1 MILRCATYL
10 LFSVVLLTACKS
22 SKEAGDTRKTESGEV
37 EPEQLKPTV
46 DTKFQQVFFQAQLEK
61 AKGNKAK
68 AHELFEQCLGIEPR
82 NAAVHYEVGKYE
94 LNELNNATEAL
105 AHAKVCVEG
114 DAQNAWYQQLL
125 GQSYAS
131 LSKYD
136 AAIKAYKEVVRLS
149 PDNYEMMYE
158 LANAQLYANK
168 QPDAIA
174 TYDLLESKTGV
185 YEELSIQ
192 KHMLYEQLKQYDKAG
207 LELERLASHYP
218 DEPRY
223 WGMAAQFYQR
233 YNLKDK
239 AGVALQNMVKADP
252 NNGQVHWQLSEYYAT
267 QGEEKRSYD
276 ELKLAFS
283 TTDVPIDQKVMVLM
297 RYYTLTQQRP
307 DRLQDAY
314 ALLELT
320 EQVHPNE
327 AKAYAMYGDFL
338 ARDGKLKEAL
348 QKYKRAVELGAS
360 MSLIWKQVMELEA
373 ELSDFDALSKDAPKA
388 LELYPLVPEFYYFNG
403 LAQQQQ
409 KNPAKAVD
417 AFVLGKELVVDNPV
431 LLKRFYASLAEC
443 YHSLKQYDKSDA
455 AFEEALRIDPTDVF
469 VMNNYAYYLA
479 LRKAKLDSAANLSAR
494 SNELQ
499 PGMASFEDT
508 YAYVLFRQGK
518 HEEAL
523 VWMKK
528 AMAHGEASTDMH
540 EHMGDILFHLGKTD
554 EAVNEWKAAASMP
567 GAGAKVSEKI
577 NQRRYID

>member
-1 MILRCATYL
+1 L
-10 LFSVVLLTACKS
+10 LLLLAGCKA
-22 SKEAGDTRKTESGEV
+22 SKEAGSSRKGESGEV
-37 EPEQLKPTV
+37 EPEQLNPTV
-46 DTKFQQVFFQAQLEK
+46 DTHFQEVFFKAQLEK

-68 AHELFEQCLGIEPR
+68 AHELFVQCVGLEPR

-94 LNELNNATEAL
+94 LSELNNAAEAL
-105 AHAKVCVEG
+105 THAKICVES
-114 DAQNAWYQQLL
+114 DPANAWYQQLL
-125 GQSYAS
+125 AQSYAS

-136 AAIKAYKEVVRLS
+136 AAIKAFREVVRLS

-158 LANAQLYANK
+158 LANVQLYANK
-168 QPDAIA
+168 QQDAIA

-185 YEELSIQ
+185 YEELSVQ
-192 KHMLYEQLKQYDKAG
+192 KHLLYEQLKQYEKAG
-207 LELERLASHYP
+207 LELERLAEQYP

-233 YNLKDK
+233 YGLMNK
-239 AGVALQNMVKADP
+239 AAKSLENMVKADP
-252 NNGQVHWQLSEYYAT
+252 SNGQVHWQLSEYYAT
-267 QGEEKRSYD
+267 QGDEKRSYD
-276 ELKLAFS
+276 ELKLAFA

-297 RYYTLTQQRP
+297 RYYSLTQQRP
-307 DRLQDAY
+307 ERLPDAY
-314 ALLELT
+314 ALLVLT

-338 ARDGKLKEAL
+338 ARDGKLNEAL
-348 QKYKRAVELGAS
+348 QKYKKALELGAS
-360 MSLIWKQVMELEA
+360 MSLIWKQVLELEA
-373 ELSDFDALSKDAPKA
+373 EISDFAALSKDAPKA

-417 AFVLGKELVVDNPV
+417 AFNLGKELVVDNPI
-431 LLKRFYASLAEC
+431 LLKRFYAALGES
-443 YHSLKQYDKSDA
+443 YNSLKQFDKSDA
-455 AFEEALRIDPTDVF
+455 AFEEALRIDPADVF

-528 AMAHGEASTDMH
+528 AMAHGEVSADMH
-540 EHMGDILFHLGKTD
+540 EHLGDILFHLGKTD
-554 EAVNEWKAAASMP
+554 EAVNEWKQAAAKP
-567 GAGAKVSEKI
+567 GASSKVNDKM

>member
-1 MILRCATYL
+1 MTRSITYL
-10 LFSVVLLTACKS
+10 LCLLLLLAGCNA
-22 SKEAGDTRKTESGEV
+22 SKEAGSSRKGESGEV
-37 EPEQLKPTV
+37 EPEQLNPTV
-46 DTKFQQVFFQAQLEK
+46 DTHFQEVFFKAQLEK

-68 AHELFEQCLGIEPR
+68 AHELFVQCVGLEPR

-94 LNELNNATEAL
+94 LNELNNAAEAL
-105 AHAKVCVEG
+105 THAKICVES
-114 DAQNAWYQQLL
+114 DPQNAWYQQLL
-125 GQSYAS
+125 AQSYAS

-136 AAIKAYKEVVRLS
+136 AAIKAFREVVRLS

-158 LANAQLYANK
+158 LANVQLYANK
-168 QPDAIA
+168 QQDAIA

-185 YEELSIQ
+185 YEELSVQ
-192 KHMLYEQLKQYDKAG
+192 KHLLYEQLRQYEKAG
-207 LELERLASHYP
+207 LELERLAEQYP

-233 YNLKDK
+233 YGIKDK
-239 AGVALQNMVKADP
+239 AAKSLENMVKADP
-252 NNGQVHWQLSEYYAT
+252 SNGQVHWQLSEYYAT
-267 QGEEKRSYD
+267 QGDEKRSYD
-276 ELKLAFS
+276 ELKLAFA
-283 TTDVPIDQKVMVLM
+283 TTDVSIDQKVMVLM
-297 RYYTLTQQRP
+297 RYYSLTQQRP
-307 DRLQDAY
+307 DRLPDAY
-314 ALLELT
+314 ALLVLT

-338 ARDGKLKEAL
+338 ARDGKLNDAL
-348 QKYKRAVELGAS
+348 QKYKKALELGAS
-360 MSLIWKQVMELEA
+360 MSLIWKQVLELEA
-373 ELSDFDALSKDAPKA
+373 EISDFASLSKDAPKA

-417 AFVLGKELVVDNPV
+417 AFNLGKELVIDNPI
-431 LLKRFYASLAEC
+431 LLKRFYAALGES
-443 YHSLKQYDKSDA
+443 YNSLKQFDKSDA
-455 AFEEALRIDPTDVF
+455 SFEEALRIDPADVF

-479 LRKAKLDSAANLSAR
+479 LRKVKLDSAANLSAR

-523 VWMKK
+523 AWMKK
-528 AMAHGEASTDMH
+528 AMAHGEVSADMH

-554 EAVNEWKAAASMP
+554 EAVNEWKQASAKP
-567 GAGAKVSEKI
+567 GASAKVSDKM

>member
-1 MILRCATYL
+1 MRILYTTYL
-10 LFSVVLLTACKS
+10 LCVVLLLVACKS
-22 SKEAGDTRKTESGEV
+22 TKEGSTSRKSESGEV

-46 DTKFQQVFFQAQLEK
+46 DTRFQEVFFQAQLEK
-61 AKGNKAK
+61 AKGNKAR
-68 AHELFEQCLGIEPR
+68 AHELFEQCISIEPR
-82 NAAVHYEVGKYE
+82 NAAVHFEVGKYE
-94 LNELNNATEAL
+94 LNELNNAAEAL
-105 AHAKVCVEG
+105 GHAKLCVES

-125 GQSYAS
+125 AQSYAS

-136 AAIKAYKEVVRLS
+136 AAIKAFREVVRLS
-149 PDNYEMMYE
+149 PDNYEMLYE
-158 LANAQLYANK
+158 LANVQLYANK
-168 QPDAIA
+168 QQDAIA
-174 TYDLLESKTGV
+174 TYDLLESKTGI

-192 KHMLYEQLKQYDKAG
+192 KHVLYEQLKQYERAG
-207 LELERLASHYP
+207 LELERLAEQYP
-218 DEPRY
+218 EEPRY

-233 YNLKDK
+233 YNLKEK
-239 AGVALQNMVKADP
+239 AVAALQNMVKADP

-267 QGEEKRSYD
+267 QGDEKRSYE

-283 TTDVPIDQKVMVLM
+283 TTDIPIDQKVMVLM

-307 DRLQDAY
+307 DRLPDAY

-327 AKAYAMYGDFL
+327 AKGYAMHGDFL
-338 ARDGKLKEAL
+338 AREGKLKDAL

-360 MSLIWKQVMELEA
+360 MSLIWKQVLELEA
-373 ELSDFDALSKDAPKA
+373 ELSNFDALAIDAPKA

-403 LAQQQQ
+403 LAQQQH
-409 KNPAKAVD
+409 KNPTKAVD
-417 AFVLGKELVVDNPV
+417 AFVMGKELVVDNPV
-431 LLKRFYASLAEC
+431 LLKRFYASLGEV
-443 YHSLKQYDKSDA
+443 YNSLKQYDKSDA
-455 AFEEALRIDPTDVF
+455 SFEEALRIDPADVF

-479 LRKAKLDSAANLSAR
+479 LRKVKLDSAANLSAR

-528 AMAHGEASTDMH
+528 AMSHGETSADMH
-540 EHMGDILFHLGKTD
+540 EHMGDILFHLGKIE
-554 EAVNEWKAAASMP
+554 EAINEWTQAASKP
-567 GAGAKVSEKI
+567 GASGKVSEKI
-577 NQRRYID
+577 SQRRYID

>member
-1 MILRCATYL
+1 ML
-10 LFSVVLLTACKS
+10 LLLAGCKGT
-22 SKEAGDTRKTESGEV
+22 KEAGSSRKGESGEV
-37 EPEQLKPTV
+37 EPEQLNPTV
-46 DTKFQQVFFQAQLEK
+46 DTHFQEVFFKAQLEK

-68 AHELFEQCLGIEPR
+68 AHELFVQCVGLEPR
-82 NAAVHYEVGKYE
+82 NAAVHYEVGRYE
-94 LNELNNATEAL
+94 LSELNNAAEAL
-105 AHAKVCVEG
+105 THAKICVES
-114 DAQNAWYQQLL
+114 DPQNAWYQQLL
-125 GQSYAS
+125 AQSYAS

-136 AAIKAYKEVVRLS
+136 AAIKAFREVVRLS

-158 LANAQLYANK
+158 LANVQLYANK
-168 QPDAIA
+168 QQDAIA

-185 YEELSIQ
+185 YEELSVQ
-192 KHMLYEQLKQYDKAG
+192 KHLLYEQLKQYDKAG
-207 LELERLASHYP
+207 LELERLAEQYP

-233 YNLKDK
+233 YGLKDK
-239 AGVALQNMVKADP
+239 AAKSLENMVKADP
-252 NNGQVHWQLSEYYAT
+252 SNGQVHWQLSEYYAT
-267 QGEEKRSYD
+267 QGDEKRSYD
-276 ELKLAFS
+276 ELKLAFA

-297 RYYTLTQQRP
+297 RYYSLTQQRP
-307 DRLQDAY
+307 ERLPDAY
-314 ALLELT
+314 ALLVLT

-338 ARDGKLKEAL
+338 ARDGKLNEAL
-348 QKYKRAVELGAS
+348 QKYKKALDLGAS
-360 MSLIWKQVMELEA
+360 MSLIWKQVLELEA
-373 ELSDFDALSKDAPKA
+373 EISDFAALSKDAPKA

-417 AFVLGKELVVDNPV
+417 AFNLGKELVVDNPI
-431 LLKRFYASLAEC
+431 LLKRFYAALGES
-443 YHSLKQYDKSDA
+443 YNSLKQFDKSDA
-455 AFEEALRIDPTDVF
+455 AFEEALRIDPADVF

-528 AMAHGEASTDMH
+528 AMAHGEVSADMH
-540 EHMGDILFHLGKTD
+540 EHLGDILFHLGKTD
-554 EAVNEWKAAASMP
+554 EAVNEWKQAAAMP
-567 GAGAKVSEKI
+567 GASSKVNDKM

>member
-1 MILRCATYL
+1 MIRFLTYSLCFL
-10 LFSVVLLTACKS
+10 LLLSGCKS
-22 SKEAGDTRKTESGEV
+22 TKDAGNSRKNESGEV
-37 EPEQLKPTV
+37 EPEQLRPTV

-68 AHELFEQCLGIEPR
+68 AHELFLQCLVIEPR

-94 LNELNNATEAL
+94 LNELNNASEAL

-114 DAQNAWYQQLL
+114 DSQNAWYQQLL
-125 GQSYAS
+125 GQSYAA

-136 AAIKAYKEVVRLS
+136 AAIKAYREVVRIS
-149 PDNYEMMYE
+149 PDNYEMLYE

-168 QPDAIA
+168 PQDALA
-174 TYDLLESKTGV
+174 TYDMLESKTGI
-185 YEELSIQ
+185 YEELSVQ
-192 KHMLYEQLKQYDKAG
+192 KHLLYEQIRNYDKAG
-207 LELERLASHYP
+207 LELERLAQQYP
-218 DEPRY
+218 EEPRY

-233 YNLKDK
+233 YNLKEK
-239 AGVALQNMVKADP
+239 AAAALQYMVKADP

-267 QGEEKRSYD
+267 MGDEKRSYE

-283 TTDVPIDQKVMVLM
+283 TTDVPIDQKVVVLM
-297 RYYTLTQQRP
+297 RYYTLTQQRIE
-307 DRLQDAY
+307 RLPDAY

-320 EQVHPNE
+320 EQVHPGD
-327 AKAYAMYGDFL
+327 AKGFAMYGDFL

-360 MSLIWKQVMELEA
+360 MSLIWRQVLELEA
-373 ELSDFDALSKDAPKA
+373 ELSDYDALSKDAPKA

-403 LAQQQQ
+403 LAQQYQ
-409 KNPAKAVD
+409 KNYAKAAD
-417 AFVLGKELVVDNPV
+417 AFVMGKELVVDNSI
-431 LLKRFYASLAEC
+431 LLKRFYASLGES
-443 YHSLKQYDKSDA
+443 YHALKQFEKSDA
-455 AFEEALRIDPTDVF
+455 AFEEALRIDPADVF

-518 HEEAL
+518 YDDAFI
-523 VWMKK
+523 WMKK
-528 AMAHGEASTDMH
+528 AMAHGEVSADMN

-554 EAVNEWKAAASMP
+554 EAINEWKQAASKP
-567 GAGAKVSEKI
+567 EAGPKVTEKI

>member
-1 MILRCATYL
+1 MTRSITYL
-10 LFSVVLLTACKS
+10 LFLLLLLAGCKA
-22 SKEAGDTRKTESGEV
+22 SKEAGSSRKGESGEV
-37 EPEQLKPTV
+37 EPEQLNPTV
-46 DTKFQQVFFQAQLEK
+46 DTHFQEVFFKAQLEK

-68 AHELFEQCLGIEPR
+68 AHELFVQCVGLEPR

-94 LNELNNATEAL
+94 LSELNNAAEAL
-105 AHAKVCVEG
+105 THAKMCVES
-114 DAQNAWYQQLL
+114 DPANAWYQQLL
-125 GQSYAS
+125 AQSYAS

-136 AAIKAYKEVVRLS
+136 AAIKAFREVVRLS

-158 LANAQLYANK
+158 LANVQLYANK
-168 QPDAIA
+168 QQDAIA

-185 YEELSIQ
+185 YEELSVQ
-192 KHMLYEQLKQYDKAG
+192 KHLLYEQLKQYEKAG
-207 LELERLASHYP
+207 LELERLAEQYP

-233 YNLKDK
+233 YGLMNK
-239 AGVALQNMVKADP
+239 AAKSLENMVKADP
-252 NNGQVHWQLSEYYAT
+252 SNGQVHWQLSEYYAT
-267 QGEEKRSYD
+267 QGDEKRSYD
-276 ELKLAFS
+276 ELKLAFA

-297 RYYTLTQQRP
+297 RYYSLTQQRP
-307 DRLQDAY
+307 ERLPDAY
-314 ALLELT
+314 ALLVLT

-338 ARDGKLKEAL
+338 ARDGKLNEAL
-348 QKYKRAVELGAS
+348 QKYKKALELGAS
-360 MSLIWKQVMELEA
+360 MSLIWKQVLELEA
-373 ELSDFDALSKDAPKA
+373 EISDFAALSKDAPKA

-417 AFVLGKELVVDNPV
+417 AFDLGKELVVDNPI
-431 LLKRFYASLAEC
+431 LLKRFYAALGES
-443 YHSLKQYDKSDA
+443 YNSLKQFDKSDA
-455 AFEEALRIDPTDVF
+455 AFEEALRIDPADVF

-528 AMAHGEASTDMH
+528 AMAHGEVSADMH
-540 EHMGDILFHLGKTD
+540 EHLGDILFHLGKTD
-554 EAVNEWKAAASMP
+554 EAVNEWKQAAAKP
-567 GAGAKVSEKI
+567 GASSKVNDKM

>member
-1 MILRCATYL
+1 ML
-10 LFSVVLLTACKS
+10 LLLASCKA
-22 SKEAGDTRKTESGEV
+22 SKEASSSRKGESGEV
-37 EPEQLKPTV
+37 EPEQLNPTV
-46 DTKFQQVFFQAQLEK
+46 DTHFQEVFFKAQLEK

-68 AHELFEQCLGIEPR
+68 AHELFVQCVGLEPR

-94 LNELNNATEAL
+94 LSELNNAAEAL
-105 AHAKVCVEG
+105 SHAKMCVES
-114 DAQNAWYQQLL
+114 DPANAWYQQLL
-125 GQSYAS
+125 AQSYAS

-136 AAIKAYKEVVRLS
+136 AAIKAFREVVRLS

-158 LANAQLYANK
+158 LANVQLYANK
-168 QPDAIA
+168 QQDAIA
-174 TYDLLESKTGV
+174 TYDLLESKTGI
-185 YEELSIQ
+185 YEELSVQ
-192 KHMLYEQLKQYDKAG
+192 KHLLYEQLKQYEKAG
-207 LELERLASHYP
+207 LELERLAEQYP

-233 YNLKDK
+233 YGLKDK
-239 AGVALQNMVKADP
+239 AAKSLENMVKADP
-252 NNGQVHWQLSEYYAT
+252 SNGQVHWQLSEYYAT
-267 QGEEKRSYD
+267 QGDEKRSYD
-276 ELKLAFS
+276 ELKLAFA

-297 RYYTLTQQRP
+297 RYYSLTQQRP
-307 DRLQDAY
+307 ERLPDAY
-314 ALLELT
+314 ALLVLT

-338 ARDGKLKEAL
+338 ARDGKLNEAL
-348 QKYKRAVELGAS
+348 QKYKKALELGAS
-360 MSLIWKQVMELEA
+360 MSLIWKQVLELEA
-373 ELSDFDALSKDAPKA
+373 EISDFAALSKDAPKA

-417 AFVLGKELVVDNPV
+417 AFNLGKELVVDNPI
-431 LLKRFYASLAEC
+431 LLKRFYAALGES
-443 YHSLKQYDKSDA
+443 YNSMKQFDKSDA
-455 AFEEALRIDPTDVF
+455 AFEEALRIDPADVF

-528 AMAHGEASTDMH
+528 AVAHGEVSADMH
-540 EHMGDILFHLGKTD
+540 EHLGDILFHLGKTD
-554 EAVNEWKAAASMP
+554 EAVNEWNQAAAKP
-567 GAGAKVSEKI
+567 GASSKVNDKM

>member
-1 MILRCATYL
+1 MTRSITYL
-10 LFSVVLLTACKS
+10 LFLLLLLAGCKGSKDARS
-22 SKEAGDTRKTESGEV
+22 SRKGESGEV
-37 EPEQLKPTV
+37 EPEQLNPTV
-46 DTKFQQVFFQAQLEK
+46 DTHFQEVFFKAQLEK

-68 AHELFEQCLGIEPR
+68 AHELFVQCVGLEPR

-94 LNELNNATEAL
+94 LSELNNAAEAL
-105 AHAKVCVEG
+105 THAKICVES
-114 DAQNAWYQQLL
+114 DPQNAWYQQLL
-125 GQSYAS
+125 AQSYAS

-136 AAIKAYKEVVRLS
+136 AAIKAFREVVRLS
-149 PDNYEMMYE
+149 PDNYEMIYE
-158 LANAQLYANK
+158 LANVQLYANK
-168 QPDAIA
+168 QQDAIA

-185 YEELSIQ
+185 YEELSVQ
-192 KHMLYEQLKQYDKAG
+192 KHLLYEQLKQYEKAG
-207 LELERLASHYP
+207 LELERLAEQYP

-233 YNLKDK
+233 YGIKDK
-239 AGVALQNMVKADP
+239 AAKSLENMVKADP
-252 NNGQVHWQLSEYYAT
+252 SNGQVHWQLSEYYAT
-267 QGEEKRSYD
+267 QGDEKRSYD
-276 ELKLAFS
+276 ELKLAFG

-297 RYYTLTQQRP
+297 RYYSLTQQRP
-307 DRLQDAY
+307 ERLPDAY
-314 ALLELT
+314 ALLVLT

-338 ARDGKLKEAL
+338 ARDGKLNEAL
-348 QKYKRAVELGAS
+348 QKYKKALELGAS
-360 MSLIWKQVMELEA
+360 MSLIWKQVLELEA
-373 ELSDFDALSKDAPKA
+373 EISDFASLSKDAPKA

-417 AFVLGKELVVDNPV
+417 AFNLGKELVVDNPI
-431 LLKRFYASLAEC
+431 LLKRFYAALGES
-443 YHSLKQYDKSDA
+443 YNSLKQFDKSDA
-455 AFEEALRIDPTDVF
+455 AFEEALRIDPADVF

-528 AMAHGEASTDMH
+528 AMAHGEVSADMH
-540 EHMGDILFHLGKTD
+540 EHLGDILFHLGKTD
-554 EAVNEWKAAASMP
+554 EAVNEWKQAAAKP
-567 GAGAKVSEKI
+567 GASAKVSDKL

>member
-1 MILRCATYL
+1 ML
-10 LFSVVLLTACKS
+10 LITACRP
-22 SKEAGDTRKTESGEV
+22 SKEAGVARKTESGEV

-61 AKGNKAK
+61 AKGNKVK
-68 AHELFEQCLGIEPR
+68 AHELFEQCLGVDPR

-105 AHAKVCVEG
+105 AHAKMCVEG

-125 GQSYAS
+125 GQSYAA
-131 LSKYD
+131 LSKYE
-136 AAIKAYKEVVRLS
+136 AAIKAYREVVRLS
-149 PDNYEMMYE
+149 PDNVEMLYE
-158 LANAQLYANK
+158 LANAQLYSNK
-168 QPDAIA
+168 LQDAIY
-174 TYDLLESKTGV
+174 TYDLLQSKTGI
-185 YEELSIQ
+185 YEELSVQ
-192 KHMLYEQLKQYDKAG
+192 KHLLYEQMKSYDKAG
-207 LELERLASHYP
+207 MELEHLARQYP

-239 AGVALQNMVKADP
+239 AAVALQNMVKADP

-267 QGEEKRSYD
+267 QGDEKRSYE
-276 ELKLAFS
+276 ELKRAFETADIS
-283 TTDVPIDQKVMVLM
+283 IDQKVMVLM

-307 DRLQDAY
+307 ERLPDAY
-314 ALLELT
+314 VLLVLT

-327 AKAYAMYGDFL
+327 AKGFAMYGDFL

-360 MSLIWKQVMELEA
+360 MSLIWKQVLELEA
-373 ELSDFDALSKDAPKA
+373 ELSDFEALANDAPKA

-403 LAQQQQ
+403 LAQQYQ
-409 KNPAKAVD
+409 KNNARAVD
-417 AFVLGKELVVDNPV
+417 AFVLGKELVVENPV
-431 LLKRFYASLAEC
+431 LLKRFYAALGES
-443 YHSLKQYDKSDA
+443 YNSLKQYEKSDA
-455 AFEEALRIDPTDVF
+455 AFEEALRIDPADVF

-479 LRKAKLDSAANLSAR
+479 LRKSKLDSAANLSAR

-518 HEEAL
+518 HEQAL
-523 VWMKK
+523 VWMQK
-528 AMAHGEASTDMH
+528 ALAHGEVSSDMH
-540 EHMGDILFHLGKTD
+540 EHLGDILFHLGKIDDAIT
-554 EAVNEWKAAASMP
+554 EWKLAAAKP
-567 GAGAKVSEKI
+567 GASSKVSEKI
-577 NQRRYID
+577 IQRRYID

>member
-1 MILRCATYL
+1 MTRSITYL
-10 LFSVVLLTACKS
+10 LFLLLLLAGCKGSKDARS
-22 SKEAGDTRKTESGEV
+22 SRKGESGEV
-37 EPEQLKPTV
+37 EPEQLNPTV
-46 DTKFQQVFFQAQLEK
+46 DTHFQEVFFKAQLEK

-68 AHELFEQCLGIEPR
+68 AHELFVQCVGLEPR

-94 LNELNNATEAL
+94 LSELNNAAEAL
-105 AHAKVCVEG
+105 THAKICVES
-114 DAQNAWYQQLL
+114 DPQNAWYQQLL
-125 GQSYAS
+125 AQSYAS

-136 AAIKAYKEVVRLS
+136 AAIKAFREVVRLS
-149 PDNYEMMYE
+149 PDNYEMIYE
-158 LANAQLYANK
+158 LANVQLYANK
-168 QPDAIA
+168 QQDAIA
-174 TYDLLESKTGV
+174 TYDLLESKTGI
-185 YEELSIQ
+185 YEELSVQ
-192 KHMLYEQLKQYDKAG
+192 KHLLYEQLKQYEKAG
-207 LELERLASHYP
+207 LELERLAEQYP

-233 YNLKDK
+233 YGIKDK
-239 AGVALQNMVKADP
+239 AAKSLENMVKADP
-252 NNGQVHWQLSEYYAT
+252 SNGQVHWQLSEYYAT
-267 QGEEKRSYD
+267 QGDEKRSYD
-276 ELKLAFS
+276 ELKLAFA

-297 RYYTLTQQRP
+297 RYYSLTQQRP
-307 DRLQDAY
+307 ERLPDAY
-314 ALLELT
+314 ALLVLT

-338 ARDGKLKEAL
+338 ARDGKLNEAL
-348 QKYKRAVELGAS
+348 QKYKKALELGAS
-360 MSLIWKQVMELEA
+360 MSLIWKQVLELEA
-373 ELSDFDALSKDAPKA
+373 EISDFAALSKDAPKA

-417 AFVLGKELVVDNPV
+417 AFNLGKELVVDNPI
-431 LLKRFYASLAEC
+431 LLKRFYAALGES
-443 YHSLKQYDKSDA
+443 YNSLKQFDKSDA
-455 AFEEALRIDPTDVF
+455 AFEEALRIDPADVF

-528 AMAHGEASTDMH
+528 AMAHGEVSADMH
-540 EHMGDILFHLGKTD
+540 EHLGDILFHLGKTD
-554 EAVNEWKAAASMP
+554 EAVNEWKQAAAKP
-567 GAGAKVSEKI
+567 GASAKVSDKL

>member
-1 MILRCATYL
+1 L
-10 LFSVVLLTACKS
+10 LLLLAGCKA
-22 SKEAGDTRKTESGEV
+22 SKEAGSSRKGESGEV
-37 EPEQLKPTV
+37 EPEQLNPTV
-46 DTKFQQVFFQAQLEK
+46 DTHFQEVFFKAQLEK

-68 AHELFEQCLGIEPR
+68 AHELFVQCVGLEPR

-94 LNELNNATEAL
+94 LSELNNAAEAL
-105 AHAKVCVEG
+105 THAKMCVES
-114 DAQNAWYQQLL
+114 DPANAWYQQLL
-125 GQSYAS
+125 AQSYAS

-136 AAIKAYKEVVRLS
+136 AAIKAFREVVRLS

-158 LANAQLYANK
+158 LANVQLYANK
-168 QPDAIA
+168 QQDAIA

-185 YEELSIQ
+185 YEELSVQ
-192 KHMLYEQLKQYDKAG
+192 KHLLYEQLKQYEKAG
-207 LELERLASHYP
+207 LELERLAEQYP

-233 YNLKDK
+233 YGLMNK
-239 AGVALQNMVKADP
+239 AAKSLENMVKADP
-252 NNGQVHWQLSEYYAT
+252 SNGQVHWQLSEYYAT
-267 QGEEKRSYD
+267 QGDEKRSYD
-276 ELKLAFS
+276 ELKLAFA

-297 RYYTLTQQRP
+297 RYYSLTQQRP
-307 DRLQDAY
+307 ERLPDAY
-314 ALLELT
+314 ALLVLT

-338 ARDGKLKEAL
+338 ARDGKLNEAL
-348 QKYKRAVELGAS
+348 QKYKKALELGAS
-360 MSLIWKQVMELEA
+360 MSLIWKQVLELEA
-373 ELSDFDALSKDAPKA
+373 EISDFAALSKDAPKA

-417 AFVLGKELVVDNPV
+417 AFNLGKELVVDNPI
-431 LLKRFYASLAEC
+431 LLKRFYAALGES
-443 YHSLKQYDKSDA
+443 YNSLKQFDKSDA
-455 AFEEALRIDPTDVF
+455 AFEEALRIDPADVF

-528 AMAHGEASTDMH
+528 AMAHGEVSADMH
-540 EHMGDILFHLGKTD
+540 EHLGDILFHLGKTD
-554 EAVNEWKAAASMP
+554 EAVNEWKQAAAKP
-567 GAGAKVSEKI
+567 GASSKVNDKM

>member
-1 MILRCATYL
+1 L
-10 LFSVVLLTACKS
+10 LLLLAGCKA
-22 SKEAGDTRKTESGEV
+22 SKEAGSSRKGESGEV
-37 EPEQLKPTV
+37 EPEQLNPTV
-46 DTKFQQVFFQAQLEK
+46 DTHFQEVFFKAQLEK

-68 AHELFEQCLGIEPR
+68 AHELFVQCVGLEPR

-94 LNELNNATEAL
+94 LSELNNAAEAL
-105 AHAKVCVEG
+105 THAKMCVES
-114 DAQNAWYQQLL
+114 DPANAWYQQLL
-125 GQSYAS
+125 AQSYAS

-136 AAIKAYKEVVRLS
+136 AAIKAFREVVRLS

-158 LANAQLYANK
+158 LANVQLYANK
-168 QPDAIA
+168 QQDAIA

-185 YEELSIQ
+185 YEELSVQ
-192 KHMLYEQLKQYDKAG
+192 KHLLYEQLKQYEKAG
-207 LELERLASHYP
+207 LELERLAEQYP

-233 YNLKDK
+233 YGLKDK
-239 AGVALQNMVKADP
+239 AAKSLENMVKADP
-252 NNGQVHWQLSEYYAT
+252 SNGQVHWQLSEYYAT
-267 QGEEKRSYD
+267 QGDEKRSYD
-276 ELKLAFS
+276 ELKLAFA

-297 RYYTLTQQRP
+297 RYYSLTQQRP
-307 DRLQDAY
+307 ERLPDAY
-314 ALLELT
+314 ALLVLT

-338 ARDGKLKEAL
+338 ARDGKLNEAL
-348 QKYKRAVELGAS
+348 QKYKKALDLGAS
-360 MSLIWKQVMELEA
+360 MSLIWKQVLELEA
-373 ELSDFDALSKDAPKA
+373 EISDFAALSKDAPKA

-417 AFVLGKELVVDNPV
+417 AFDLGKELVVDNPI
-431 LLKRFYASLAEC
+431 LLKRFYAALGES
-443 YHSLKQYDKSDA
+443 YNSMKQFDKSDA
-455 AFEEALRIDPTDVF
+455 AFEEALRIDPADVF

-528 AMAHGEASTDMH
+528 AMAHGEVSADMH
-540 EHMGDILFHLGKTD
+540 EHLGDILFHLGKTD
-554 EAVNEWKAAASMP
+554 EALNEWKQAAAKP
-567 GAGAKVSEKI
+567 GASSKVNDKM

>member
-1 MILRCATYL
+1 MTRSITYL
-10 LFSVVLLTACKS
+10 LFLLLLLAGCKA
-22 SKEAGDTRKTESGEV
+22 SKEAGSSRKGESGEV
-37 EPEQLKPTV
+37 EPEQLNPTV
-46 DTKFQQVFFQAQLEK
+46 DTHFQEVFFKAQLEK

-68 AHELFEQCLGIEPR
+68 AHELFVQCVGLEPR

-94 LNELNNATEAL
+94 LSELNNAAEAL
-105 AHAKVCVEG
+105 THAKMCVES
-114 DAQNAWYQQLL
+114 DPANAWYQQLL
-125 GQSYAS
+125 AQSYAS

-136 AAIKAYKEVVRLS
+136 AAIKAFREVVRLS

-158 LANAQLYANK
+158 LANVQLYANK
-168 QPDAIA
+168 QQDAIA

-185 YEELSIQ
+185 YEELSVQ
-192 KHMLYEQLKQYDKAG
+192 KHLLYEQLKQYEKAG
-207 LELERLASHYP
+207 LELERLAEQYP

-233 YNLKDK
+233 YGLMNK
-239 AGVALQNMVKADP
+239 AAKSLENMVKADP
-252 NNGQVHWQLSEYYAT
+252 SNGQVHWQLSEYYAT
-267 QGEEKRSYD
+267 QGDEKRSYD
-276 ELKLAFS
+276 ELKLAFA

-297 RYYTLTQQRP
+297 RYYSLTQQRP
-307 DRLQDAY
+307 ERLPDAY
-314 ALLELT
+314 ALLVLT

-338 ARDGKLKEAL
+338 ARDGKLNEAL
-348 QKYKRAVELGAS
+348 QKYKKALDLGAS
-360 MSLIWKQVMELEA
+360 MSLIWKQVLELEA
-373 ELSDFDALSKDAPKA
+373 EISDFAALSKDAPKA

-417 AFVLGKELVVDNPV
+417 AFNLGKELVVDNPI
-431 LLKRFYASLAEC
+431 LLKRFYAALGES
-443 YHSLKQYDKSDA
+443 YNSLKQFDKSDA
-455 AFEEALRIDPTDVF
+455 AFEEALRIDPADVF

-528 AMAHGEASTDMH
+528 AMAHGEVSADMH
-540 EHMGDILFHLGKTD
+540 EHLGDILFHLGKTD
-554 EAVNEWKAAASMP
+554 EAVNEWKQAAAKP
-567 GAGAKVSEKI
+567 GASSKVNDKM

>member
-1 MILRCATYL
+1 MTRSITYL
-10 LFSVVLLTACKS
+10 LFLLLLLAGCKGSKDARS
-22 SKEAGDTRKTESGEV
+22 SRKGESGEV
-37 EPEQLKPTV
+37 EPEQLNPTV
-46 DTKFQQVFFQAQLEK
+46 DTHFQEVFFKAQLEK

-68 AHELFEQCLGIEPR
+68 AHELFVQCVGLEPR

-94 LNELNNATEAL
+94 LSELNNAAEAL
-105 AHAKVCVEG
+105 THAKICVES
-114 DAQNAWYQQLL
+114 DPQNAWYQQLL
-125 GQSYAS
+125 AQSYAS

-136 AAIKAYKEVVRLS
+136 AAIKAFREVVRLS
-149 PDNYEMMYE
+149 PDNYEMIYE
-158 LANAQLYANK
+158 LANVQLYANK
-168 QPDAIA
+168 QQDAIA

-185 YEELSIQ
+185 YEELSVQ
-192 KHMLYEQLKQYDKAG
+192 KHLLYEQLKQYEKAG
-207 LELERLASHYP
+207 LELERLAEQYP

-233 YNLKDK
+233 YGIKDK
-239 AGVALQNMVKADP
+239 AAKSLENMVKADP
-252 NNGQVHWQLSEYYAT
+252 SNGQVHWQLSEYYAT
-267 QGEEKRSYD
+267 QGDEKRSYD
-276 ELKLAFS
+276 ELKLAFA

-297 RYYTLTQQRP
+297 RYYSLTQQRP
-307 DRLQDAY
+307 ERLPDAY
-314 ALLELT
+314 ALLVLT

-338 ARDGKLKEAL
+338 ARDGKLNEAL
-348 QKYKRAVELGAS
+348 QKYKKALELGAS
-360 MSLIWKQVMELEA
+360 MSLIWKQVLELEA
-373 ELSDFDALSKDAPKA
+373 EISDFAALSKDAPKA

-417 AFVLGKELVVDNPV
+417 AFNLGKELVVDNPI
-431 LLKRFYASLAEC
+431 LLKRFYAALGES
-443 YHSLKQYDKSDA
+443 YNSLKQFDKSDA
-455 AFEEALRIDPTDVF
+455 AFEEALRIDPADVF

-528 AMAHGEASTDMH
+528 AMAHGEVSADMH
-540 EHMGDILFHLGKTD
+540 EHLGDILFHLGKTD
-554 EAVNEWKAAASMP
+554 EAVNEWKQAAAKP
-567 GAGAKVSEKI
+567 GASAKVSDKL

>member
-1 MILRCATYL
+1 MLVRSTTYL
-10 LFSVVLLTACKS
+10 ICFMLLLAGCKS
-22 SKEAGDTRKTESGEV
+22 SKEAGSSRKGESGEV
-37 EPEQLKPTV
+37 EPEQLKPAV
-46 DTKFQQVFFQAQLEK
+46 DTRFQEVFFQAQLEK

-68 AHELFEQCLGIEPR
+68 AHELFEQCISIEPS

-94 LNELNNATEAL
+94 LSELNNAKEAL
-105 AHAKVCVEG
+105 DHAKLCVEA

-125 GQSYAS
+125 AQSYAS

-136 AAIKAYKEVVRLS
+136 AAIKAFREVVRLS
-149 PDNYEMMYE
+149 PDNYEMLYE
-158 LANAQLYANK
+158 LANVQLYANK
-168 QPDAIA
+168 QEDAIA

-192 KHMLYEQLKQYDKAG
+192 KHMLYEQLKQYEKAG
-207 LELERLASHYP
+207 LELERLAEQYP
-218 DEPRY
+218 EEPRY

-239 AGVALQNMVKADP
+239 AAESLQNMVKADP

-267 QGEEKRSYD
+267 QGDEQRSYD

-283 TTDVPIDQKVMVLM
+283 TSDVPIDQKVMVLM

-307 DRLQDAY
+307 DRLPDAY
-314 ALLELT
+314 ALLVLT
-320 EQVHPNE
+320 EQAHPNE
-327 AKAYAMYGDFL
+327 AKGFAMYGDFL
-338 ARDGKLKEAL
+338 ARDGKLREAL

-360 MSLIWKQVMELEA
+360 MSLIWKQVLELEA
-373 ELSDFDALSKDAPKA
+373 ELSDFESLSKDAPKA

-431 LLKRFYASLAEC
+431 LLKRFYASLGEA
-443 YHSLKQYDKSDA
+443 YNSLKQYDKSDA
-455 AFEEALRIDPTDVF
+455 AFEEALRIDPADVF

-479 LRKAKLDSAANLSAR
+479 LRKVKLDSAANLSAR

-508 YAYVLFRQGK
+508 YAFVLFRQGK

-528 AMAHGEASTDMH
+528 AMAHGEVSADMH
-540 EHMGDILFHLGKTD
+540 EHMGDILIHLGKTD
-554 EAVNEWKAAASMP
+554 EAINEWKQAASKT
-567 GAGAKVSEKI
+567 GASATVTEKI

>member
-1 MILRCATYL
+1 LIRLIPHILCL
-10 LFSVVLLTACKS
+10 LLLLPGCKAPKEGGS
-22 SKEAGDTRKTESGEV
+22 SRKGESGEV
-37 EPEQLKPTV
+37 EPDQLKPTV
-46 DTKFQQVFFQAQLEK
+46 DTRFQEVFFQAQLDK
-61 AKGNKAK
+61 AKGNNAK
-68 AHELFEQCLGIEPR
+68 AHELFEQCIALEPR

-94 LNELNNATEAL
+94 LNERNNAAEAL
-105 AHAKVCVEG
+105 AHAKLCVEA

-125 GQSYAS
+125 AQSFAS

-158 LANAQLYANK
+158 LANVQLFANK
-168 QPDAIA
+168 QQDAIA
-174 TYDLLESKTGV
+174 TYDLLESKTGI

-207 LELERLASHYP
+207 LELERLAAQYP

-233 YNLKDK
+233 YNLKEK
-239 AGVALQNMVKADP
+239 AVVALENMVKADP

-267 QGEEKRSYD
+267 QGDEKRSYE
-276 ELKLAFS
+276 ELKLAFG
-283 TTDVPIDQKVMVLM
+283 TNDVPIDQKVMVLM

-307 DRLQDAY
+307 DRLPDAY
-314 ALLELT
+314 ALLVLA

-327 AKAYAMYGDFL
+327 AKAFAMYGDFL
-338 ARDGKLKEAL
+338 AREGKLKEAL
-348 QKYKRAVELGAS
+348 QKYKRAVELGAA
-360 MSLIWKQVMELEA
+360 MSLIWKQVLELEA

-409 KNPAKAVD
+409 KNPSKAVD
-417 AFVLGKELVVDNPV
+417 AFVMGKELVVDNPV
-431 LLKRFYASLAEC
+431 LLKRFYASLGES
-443 YHSLKQYDKSDA
+443 YNSLKQYEKSDA
-455 AFEEALRIDPTDVF
+455 AFEEALRIDPADVF

-528 AMAHGEASTDMH
+528 AMAHGDVSADMY
-540 EHMGDILFHLGKTD
+540 EHMGDILFHLGKTE
-554 EAVNEWKAAASMP
+554 EAVYEWKQASSKP
-567 GAGAKVSEKI
+567 GASSKVSEKI

>member
-1 MILRCATYL
+1 LTRNITYILFL
-10 LFSVVLLTACKS
+10 LLLLASCKS
-22 SKEAGDTRKTESGEV
+22 SKDAGSSRKGESGEV
-37 EPEQLKPTV
+37 EPEQLNPTV
-46 DTKFQQVFFQAQLEK
+46 DTHFQEVFFKAQLEK

-68 AHELFEQCLGIEPR
+68 AHELFVQCVGLEPR

-94 LNELNNATEAL
+94 LSELNNAAEAL
-105 AHAKVCVEG
+105 THAKICVES
-114 DAQNAWYQQLL
+114 DPQNAWYQQLL
-125 GQSYAS
+125 AQSYAS

-136 AAIKAYKEVVRLS
+136 AAIKAFREVVRLS

-158 LANAQLYANK
+158 LANVQLYANK
-168 QPDAIA
+168 QQDAIA

-185 YEELSIQ
+185 YEELSVQ
-192 KHMLYEQLKQYDKAG
+192 KHLLYEQLKQYEKAG
-207 LELERLASHYP
+207 LELERLAEQYP

-233 YNLKDK
+233 YGIKDK
-239 AGVALQNMVKADP
+239 AAKSLENMVKADP
-252 NNGQVHWQLSEYYAT
+252 SNGQVHWQLSEYYAT
-267 QGEEKRSYD
+267 LGDEKRSYD
-276 ELKLAFS
+276 ELKLAFG
-283 TTDVPIDQKVMVLM
+283 TTDVPIDQKIMVLM
-297 RYYTLTQQRP
+297 RYYSLTQQRP
-307 DRLQDAY
+307 ERLPDAY
-314 ALLELT
+314 ALLVLT

-338 ARDGKLKEAL
+338 ARDGKLNEAL
-348 QKYKRAVELGAS
+348 QKYKKALELGAS
-360 MSLIWKQVMELEA
+360 MSLIWKQVLELEA
-373 ELSDFDALSKDAPKA
+373 EISDFTALSKDAPKA

-417 AFVLGKELVVDNPV
+417 AFNLGKELVIDNPI
-431 LLKRFYASLAEC
+431 LLKRFYAALGES
-443 YHSLKQYDKSDA
+443 YNSLKQFDKSDA
-455 AFEEALRIDPTDVF
+455 AFEEALRIDPADVF

-479 LRKAKLDSAANLSAR
+479 LRKVKLDSAANLSAR

-528 AMAHGEASTDMH
+528 AMAHGEVSADMH

-554 EAVNEWKAAASMP
+554 EAVNEWKQAAAKP
-567 GAGAKVSEKI
+567 GASSKVSEKM

>member
-1 MILRCATYL
+1 MTRPITYL
-10 LFSVVLLTACKS
+10 LFLLLLLAGCKGT
-22 SKEAGDTRKTESGEV
+22 KEAGSSRKGESGEV
-37 EPEQLKPTV
+37 EPEQLNPTV
-46 DTKFQQVFFQAQLEK
+46 DTHFQEVFFKAQLEK

-68 AHELFEQCLGIEPR
+68 AHELFVQCVGLEPR

-94 LNELNNATEAL
+94 LSELNNAAEAL
-105 AHAKVCVEG
+105 THAKMCVES
-114 DAQNAWYQQLL
+114 DPQNAWYQQLL
-125 GQSYAS
+125 AQSYAS

-136 AAIKAYKEVVRLS
+136 AAIKAFREVVRLS

-158 LANAQLYANK
+158 LANVQLYANK
-168 QPDAIA
+168 QQDAIA

-185 YEELSIQ
+185 YEELSVQ
-192 KHMLYEQLKQYDKAG
+192 KHLLYEQLKQYEKAG
-207 LELERLASHYP
+207 LELERLAEQYP

-233 YNLKDK
+233 YGLKDK
-239 AGVALQNMVKADP
+239 AAKSLENMVKADP
-252 NNGQVHWQLSEYYAT
+252 SNGQVHWQLSEYYAT
-267 QGEEKRSYD
+267 QGDEKRSYD
-276 ELKLAFS
+276 ELKLAFA

-297 RYYTLTQQRP
+297 RYYSLTQQRP
-307 DRLQDAY
+307 ERLPDAY
-314 ALLELT
+314 ALLILT
-320 EQVHPNE
+320 EQIHPNE

-338 ARDGKLKEAL
+338 ARDGKLNEAL
-348 QKYKRAVELGAS
+348 QKYKKALELGAS
-360 MSLIWKQVMELEA
+360 MSLIWKQVLELEA
-373 ELSDFDALSKDAPKA
+373 EISDFAALSKDAPKA

-417 AFVLGKELVVDNPV
+417 AFNLGKELVIDNPI
-431 LLKRFYASLAEC
+431 LLKRFYAALGES
-443 YHSLKQYDKSDA
+443 YNSLKQFDKSDA
-455 AFEEALRIDPTDVF
+455 AFEEALRIDPADVF

-528 AMAHGEASTDMH
+528 AMAHGEVSADMH

-554 EAVNEWKAAASMP
+554 EAVNEWKQAAAKP
-567 GAGAKVSEKI
+567 GASAKVSEKM

>member
-1 MILRCATYL
+1 MTRSITYL
-10 LFSVVLLTACKS
+10 LFLLLLLAGCKGT
-22 SKEAGDTRKTESGEV
+22 KEAGSSRKGESGEV
-37 EPEQLKPTV
+37 EPEQLNPTV
-46 DTKFQQVFFQAQLEK
+46 DTHFQEVFFQAQLEK

-68 AHELFEQCLGIEPR
+68 AHELFVQCVGLEPR

-94 LNELNNATEAL
+94 LIELNNAAEAL
-105 AHAKVCVEG
+105 THAKMCVES
-114 DAQNAWYQQLL
+114 DPQNAWYQQLL
-125 GQSYAS
+125 AQSYAS

-136 AAIKAYKEVVRLS
+136 AAIKAFREVVRLS

-158 LANAQLYANK
+158 LANVQLYANK
-168 QPDAIA
+168 QQDAIA

-185 YEELSIQ
+185 YEELSVQ
-192 KHMLYEQLKQYDKAG
+192 KHLLYEQLKQYDKAG
-207 LELERLASHYP
+207 LELERLAEQYP

-233 YNLKDK
+233 YGLKDK
-239 AGVALQNMVKADP
+239 AAKSLENMVKADP
-252 NNGQVHWQLSEYYAT
+252 SNGQVHWQLSEYYAT
-267 QGEEKRSYD
+267 QGDEKRSYD
-276 ELKLAFS
+276 ELKLAFA

-297 RYYTLTQQRP
+297 RYYSLTQQRP
-307 DRLQDAY
+307 ERLPDAY
-314 ALLELT
+314 ALLVLT

-338 ARDGKLKEAL
+338 ARDGKLNEAL
-348 QKYKRAVELGAS
+348 QKYKKALELGAS
-360 MSLIWKQVMELEA
+360 MSLLWKQVLELEA
-373 ELSDFDALSKDAPKA
+373 EISDFAALSKDAPKA

-403 LAQQQQ
+403 LAQQNQ
-409 KNPAKAVD
+409 KNPSKAVD
-417 AFVLGKELVVDNPV
+417 AFNLGKELVVDNPI
-431 LLKRFYASLAEC
+431 LLKRFYAALGES
-443 YHSLKQYDKSDA
+443 YNSLKQFDKSDA
-455 AFEEALRIDPTDVF
+455 AFEEALRIDPADVF

-528 AMAHGEASTDMH
+528 AMAHGEVSADMH
-540 EHMGDILFHLGKTD
+540 EHLGDILFHLGKTD
-554 EAVNEWKAAASMP
+554 EAVNEWKQAAAKP
-567 GAGAKVSEKI
+567 GASSKVSDKL

>member
-1 MILRCATYL
+1 MRILSTTYL
-10 LFSVVLLTACKS
+10 LCVVLLLAACKS
-22 SKEAGDTRKTESGEV
+22 TKDVSNSRKSESGEV

-46 DTKFQQVFFQAQLEK
+46 DTRFQEVFFQAQLEK

-68 AHELFEQCLGIEPR
+68 AHELFEQCISIEPR
-82 NAAVHYEVGKYE
+82 NAAVHFEVGKYE
-94 LNELNNATEAL
+94 LNELNNAAEAL
-105 AHAKVCVEG
+105 SHAKLCVES

-125 GQSYAS
+125 AQSYAS

-136 AAIKAYKEVVRLS
+136 AAIKAFREVVRLS
-149 PDNYEMMYE
+149 PDNYEMLYE
-158 LANAQLYANK
+158 LANVQLYANK
-168 QPDAIA
+168 QEDAIA

-207 LELERLASHYP
+207 LELERLAEQYP
-218 DEPRY
+218 EEPRY

-233 YNLKDK
+233 YNLKEK
-239 AGVALQNMVKADP
+239 AVAALQNMVKADP

-267 QGEEKRSYD
+267 QGDEKRSYE

-283 TTDVPIDQKVMVLM
+283 TTDIPIDQKVMVLM

-307 DRLQDAY
+307 DRLPDAY

-327 AKAYAMYGDFL
+327 AKGYAMHGDFL
-338 ARDGKLKEAL
+338 AREGKLKDAL

-360 MSLIWKQVMELEA
+360 MSLIWKQVLELEA
-373 ELSDFDALSKDAPKA
+373 ELSDFDALAKDAPKA

-409 KNPAKAVD
+409 KNPSKAAD
-417 AFVLGKELVVDNPV
+417 AFVMGKELVVDNPV
-431 LLKRFYASLAEC
+431 LLKRFYASLGEV

-455 AFEEALRIDPTDVF
+455 SFEEALRIDPADVF

-479 LRKAKLDSAANLSAR
+479 LRKVKLDSAANLSAR

-499 PGMASFEDT
+499 PGMGSFEDT

-528 AMAHGEASTDMH
+528 AMAHGAASADMH
-540 EHMGDILFHLGKTD
+540 EHMGDILFHLGKIE
-554 EAVNEWKAAASMP
+554 EAINEWTQAASKP
-567 GAGAKVSEKI
+567 GASGKVSEKI
-577 NQRRYID
+577 SQRRYID